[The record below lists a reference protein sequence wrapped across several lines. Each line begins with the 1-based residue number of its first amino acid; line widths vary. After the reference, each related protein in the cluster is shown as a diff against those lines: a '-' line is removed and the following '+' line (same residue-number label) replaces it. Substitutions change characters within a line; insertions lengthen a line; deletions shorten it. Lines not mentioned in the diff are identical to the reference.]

1 MSIIKIVWDS
11 SKEKPW
17 KAWTWAK
24 SAAKDVFSGGKGEE
38 GSFQKAGKFV
48 LSSKLWEHSTPSKT
62 CDVLITFPKGTEDYT
77 VMWLLSRLRARV
89 PDIDVHV
96 RQMAH
101 SPVYGFYLTSTF
113 EVFLQKAEELGLKK
127 KLRTGGITDFK
138 YDERDSFEN
147 SDDPTVFFK
156 SGEKQSMILEMV
168 NDLRAVEGDELGKIK
183 FVEGQQIVP
192 KLLAEGVV
200 EKMFPLHNSDDLAKL
215 KKSWVSAFFKK
226 QPLDDICEY
235 FGVKIAMY
243 FAWLGMYTKWLIA
256 PTVLG
261 IITFILSNRGEVT
274 RDWCILFFNIFNIVW
289 ATLFL
294 EAWKRKSA
302 ELAYKWGT
310 MDMPSDALKEPRPLF
325 RGDYQPSEITGR
337 IEAHYPSW
345 KRNIFR
351 YCVSLPIILTS
362 LGVVLVTML
371 LCFEFQRW
379 VDGMENPP
387 KPLKFAPKIALAVC
401 IGMLDDNYKKVAY
414 HLNDKENY
422 RLQETYE
429 NHLIIKLVSFQ
440 FFNAFLALFYIA
452 FYLRDM
458 DRLKT
463 QLAALLI
470 TKQVVGNVKEALV
483 PFVKQKVKEWKLKKE
498 EAKAKKELDEKEGKD
513 KGAADKKSDKPK
525 ELDSPLMNQAEIE
538 STMAEYED
546 TFEDYLEMFIQ
557 FGYVVLFSSAFPL
570 AALCALLNNI
580 IEIRSDAFKLCT
592 NLRRPFGERVENIGT
607 WQDAME
613 VMGVVAVM
621 VNLALLGMGGSVQ
634 RMFPNMTVTDRIILI
649 VVLEHLVLGIKFA
662 VAYAIPDIPEWVE
675 NEIAKME
682 FQRREALKSAPSTP
696 KSPKDPQAKA
706 HTPV

>member
-1 MSIIKIVWDS
+1 MK
-11 SKEKPW
+11 
-17 KAWTWAK
+17 KAWDFAKTKQFNAWNWAK
-24 SAAKDVFSGGKGEE
+24 TAAKDVFNSNKGEE
-38 GSFQKAGKFV
+38 GSFAKASKFV

-62 CDVLITFPKGTEDYT
+62 CDVLITFPKKTEDYT

-89 PDIDVHV
+89 PDVDVHV

-101 SPVYGFYLTSTF
+101 SPVYGFYLSSSF
-113 EVFLQKAEELGLKK
+113 EVFLQQAENLGLKK
-127 KLRTGGITDFK
+127 KLKGGGITDFK
-138 YDERDSFEN
+138 YDERMSFEG
-147 SDDPTVFFK
+147 SDDPTTFFT
-156 SGEKQSMILEMV
+156 SGERQSMILEMV
-168 NDLRAVEGDELGKIK
+168 NDLRAVQGDELGKIK

-192 KLLAEGVV
+192 KLLSDGVV
-200 EKMFPLHNSDDLAKL
+200 EKMFPLHNHDDLAKL
-215 KKSWVSAFFKK
+215 RKTWVSAFFKK
-226 QPLDDICEY
+226 QPLDDICLY

-243 FAWLGMYTKWLIA
+243 FAWLGMYTKWLVA
-256 PTVLG
+256 PAVLG
-261 IITFILSNRGEVT
+261 IVTFILSSRSEAT

-310 MDMPSDALKEPRPLF
+310 MDMPSDVLKEPRPLF
-325 RGDYQPSEITGR
+325 RGEYKPSEITGR
-337 IEAHYPSW
+337 IEPQFPSW

-351 YCVSLPIILTS
+351 YCVSLPVILTS
-362 LGVVLVTML
+362 LGVVCLSML

-379 VDGMENPP
+379 VDSMENPP

-401 IGMLDDNYKKVAY
+401 IGLLDDNYKKVAY

-452 FYLRDM
+452 FYIQDM
-458 DRLKT
+458 NRLKN

-470 TKQVVGNVKEALV
+470 TKQVVGNVKEALI
-483 PFVKQKVKEWKLKKE
+483 PFVKQKVKEWKMKKE
-498 EAKAKKELDEKEGKD
+498 EAKAKKEKDEKGGKD
-513 KGAADKKSDKPK
+513 KSAGNEKSDKPK
-525 ELDSPLMNQAEIE
+525 ELDTPLMNQAEIE

-675 NEIAKME
+675 HEIAKME
-682 FQRREALKSAPSTP
+682 FQRRQALKSAPSTP
-696 KSPKDPQAKA
+696 KSPINPQDKA

>member
-1 MSIIKIVWDS
+1 MPIPDRRTSG
-11 SKEKPW
+11 KE
-17 KAWTWAK
+17 AK
-24 SAAKDVFSGGKGEE
+24 NAAKDVFSGDKGEE
-38 GSFQKAGKFV
+38 GAFQKAGKFV

-89 PDIDVHV
+89 PDVDVHV

-101 SPVYGFYLTSTF
+101 SPVYGFYLTSSF
-113 EVFLQKAEELGLKK
+113 EVFLQQAEKLGLKK
-127 KLRTGGITDFK
+127 KLRTGGITEFK
-138 YDERDSFEN
+138 YEERMTYEG
-147 SDDPTVFFK
+147 SDDPTAFFT
-156 SGEKQSMILEMV
+156 SGERQSIILEMV
-168 NDLRAVEGDELGKIK
+168 NDLRAVQGDELGKIK

-192 KLLAEGVV
+192 KLLSEGVV
-200 EKMFPLHNSDDLAKL
+200 EKMFPLHNHDDLAKL
-215 KKSWVSAFFKK
+215 RKNWVSAFFKK
-226 QPLDDICEY
+226 QPLDEICQY

-243 FAWLGMYTKWLIA
+243 FAWLGMYTKWLVA
-256 PTVLG
+256 PAILG
-261 IITFILSNRGEVT
+261 IITFFLSNRGEAT
-274 RDWCILFFNIFNIVW
+274 RDWCIFFFNIFNIVW

-351 YCVSLPIILTS
+351 YCVSLPVILAS
-362 LGVVLVTML
+362 LGVVCLSML

-387 KPLKFAPKIALAVC
+387 KPLKFAPKVALAVC
-401 IGMLDDNYKKVAY
+401 IGLLDDNYKKVAY

-452 FYLRDM
+452 FFIRDM

-483 PFVKQKVKEWKLKKE
+483 PFVKQKVKEWKLKKQ
-498 EAKAKKELDEKEGKD
+498 EAKAKKELDEKEGKS
-513 KGAADKKSDKPK
+513 KTGSGGNEKTDKPK
-525 ELDSPLMNQAEIE
+525 ELETPLMNQAEIE

-613 VMGVVAVM
+613 VMGVIAVM

-682 FQRREALKSAPSTP
+682 FQRREALKGTPSTP
-696 KSPKDPQAKA
+696 KTPKDPKA